1 MKHLLL
7 SSIIT
12 AFAVAWLGCSHFDKP
27 IGTRSVSSVEDLT
40 APWAYDPGPDPNTEM
55 GRELIDIVA
64 AQPNMPG
71 ISIEMTGS
79 QKFRPA
85 FGPTLW
91 RMIQKPNSVKI
102 LFLGQDGTHIAEAAG
117 RTATAGFGG
126 RAQDMAAHFGVE
138 NSAAF
143 MNAFAFT
150 IKGQYA
156 GYKAPLI
163 TEENGKK
170 SVNFSNTIA
179 DNGIWLMAQ
188 DLDSPMVEWRNRL
201 IDWIVRNNKESLK
214 MIVLFGGPAQ
224 DAIGAFIVKS
234 GGVVGSK
241 YSEEDLIAKKVKIPV
256 FMSQNTGGNTE
267 MPIPL
272 DKNNR
277 DMYITMGYRIPYN
290 DLTIDPSRE
299 KDPARKARMQDQ
311 LDAAR
316 AKLKEA
322 QKDLNENI
330 DKWYPQLA
338 ISNAGVAKSGLVHP
352 AQINGYDL
360 AKITIKGKKTISLK
374 GLKLSDGSEIK
385 NDILVAEFPHPTS
398 LSSNSA
404 TAPQKVEAALAPLKK
419 MTKQVG
425 WMIDEDQGL
434 APSKYRQDKPYV
446 YGRADIGPAFYDF
459 GTPKNRMVSV
469 SSAYRMPGMAHVV
482 VIGTR
487 DKADFEKNKLMEM
500 TEAKPAAG
508 VSDTEMFNAR
518 PRNEKIRG
526 VFDMGPGE
534 EMARLMKENIDVAL
548 IAKMKNGQNANP
560 NCKDPEPASSFNV
573 KAHPLCVG
581 DHGYYRGTFKNAKVL
596 ILADPD
602 GFDDILTSRALTG
615 TRGQYLHGLMQ
626 DMGVNDKYLVIKTV
640 PFAMDGATDAEWSV
654 VLGQTATYRE
664 KVLKAIIQ
672 TGGIALVIGDGK
684 YASQEVQKLKLNI
697 PRITINRVGTENS
710 SGIKEAAAEISKI
723 KNFNAFT
730 AKGQMANIPRSH
742 LGFFSRIWEGTSG
755 SRVLDANSP
764 TEKGTAF
771 AIVVPKWVFTQKN
784 VVQSSEERKAIES
797 LKETIEKQGLPQEN
811 EKFNDF
817 LKRGGGNDS
826 SYKAV
831 LKLNFTLS

>member
-1 MKHLLL
+1 MLLV
-7 SSIIT
+7 SIVIAST
-12 AFAVAWLGCSHFDKP
+12 VAWLGCSHFDKSP
-27 IGTRSVSSVEDLT
+27 GTRSVSSVEDLT
-40 APWAYDPGPDPNTEM
+40 APWAYDPGPDPDTEM

-71 ISIEMTGS
+71 ISIEMTGA

-91 RMIQKPNSVKI
+91 RMIQKPNSIKI

-163 TEENGKK
+163 TEDNGKK

-179 DNGIWLMAQ
+179 DNGIWLMSQ
-188 DLDSPMVEWRNRL
+188 DLNSPMVEWRNRL
-201 IDWIVRNNKESLK
+201 IDWIVRNNKDSLR

-224 DAIGAFIVKS
+224 DAIGAFIVNA
-234 GGVVGSK
+234 GGEVGSK
-241 YSEEDLIAKKVKIPV
+241 YSAEDLAAKKVKVPV
-256 FMSQNTGGNTE
+256 FKAQNTGGNTE

-272 DKNNR
+272 DRNNN
-277 DMYITMGYRIPYN
+277 DMYVTMGYRIPYN

-299 KDPARKARMQDQ
+299 KDPTRKASMQAK

-316 AKLKEA
+316 AKLREA
-322 QKDLNENI
+322 QDDLNKNI

-360 AKITIKGKKTISLK
+360 GKITINGKKTISLK
-374 GLKLSDGSEIK
+374 GLKLSDGSEIR

-404 TAPQKVEAALAPLKK
+404 TAPQKVEAALVPLKK
-419 MTKQVG
+419 MTKEVG
-425 WMIDEDQGL
+425 WMIEEDSGL
-434 APSKYRQDKPYV
+434 KPSKYRENKGYV

-469 SSAYRMPGMAHVV
+469 SSAYRMPGMPNIV

-487 DKADFEKNKLMEM
+487 EKAQFDDAKLKAA
-500 TEAKPAAG
+500 TNAKPAAG
-508 VSDTEMFNAR
+508 ISDDEMFNAR
-518 PRNEKIRG
+518 PRNEKMRS

-534 EMARLMKENIDVAL
+534 KMARLMKENLDVAL
-548 IAKMKNGQNANP
+548 IGKMKNGQNANP
-560 NCKDPEPASSFNV
+560 NCKAPEAASNFNI
-573 KAHPLCVG
+573 KSHPLCVG
-581 DHGYYRGTFKNAKVL
+581 DFGHYRGTFQKPRVL

-602 GFDDILTSRALTG
+602 GFDDIVTSRALTG

-626 DMGVNDKYLVIKTV
+626 DMGVNDQYLVIKTV
-640 PFAMDGATDAEWSV
+640 PFGMDGATDAEWNT
-654 VLGQTATYRE
+654 VLAQTATYRE
-664 KVLKAIIQ
+664 KVLAAIMK
-672 TGGIALVIGDGK
+672 TGDIELVIGDGK
-684 YASQEVQKLKLNI
+684 YASAEINKLKLNV
-697 PRITINRVGTENS
+697 PRIAVTRTGSDDNS
-710 SGIKEAAAEISKI
+710 GLKEAVAEINKL
-723 KNFNAFT
+723 KKFNAFT
-730 AKGQMANIPRSH
+730 AKLQMANIPRSH
-742 LGFFSRIWEGTSG
+742 LGFFSRVWEGTSG
-755 SRVLDANSP
+755 TRVYDAKSA

-771 AIVVPKWVFTQKN
+771 AIIVPSWVYTQKN
-784 VVQSSEERKAIES
+784 VVQSREERKAIEA
-797 LKETIEKQGLPQEN
+797 LKETIDKEGLPREN
-811 EKFNDF
+811 EKFNDY
-817 LKRGGGNDS
+817 LKRGGGGTDS
-826 SYKAV
+826 SYKLILESSFAA
-831 LKLNFTLS
+831 

>member
-1 MKHLLL
+1 MLLV
-7 SSIIT
+7 SIVIAST
-12 AFAVAWLGCSHFDKP
+12 VAWLGCSHFDKST
-27 IGTRSVSSVEDLT
+27 GTRTVSSVEDLT
-40 APWAYDPGPDPNTEM
+40 APWAYDPGPDPDTEM

-64 AQPNMPG
+64 SQPNMPG
-71 ISIEMTGS
+71 ISIEMTGQ

-91 RMIQKPNSVKI
+91 RMIQKPNSVKM

-163 TEENGKK
+163 SEENGKK

-179 DNGIWLMAQ
+179 DNGIWLMSQ
-188 DLDSPMVEWRNRL
+188 DLNSPMVEWRNRL
-201 IDWIVRNNKESLK
+201 IDWIIRNNKESLR
-214 MIVLFGGPAQ
+214 MVVLFGGPAQ
-224 DAIGAFIVKS
+224 DAIGAFIVKH
-234 GGVVGSK
+234 GGEVGAK
-241 YSEEDLIAKKVKIPV
+241 YTEEDLIAKKVKVPV
-256 FMSQNTGGNTE
+256 FMAQNTGGNTE

-277 DMYITMGYRIPYN
+277 DMYITMGYKIPYN

-299 KDPARKARMQDQ
+299 KDAAKKARMQAQ

-322 QKDLNENI
+322 QDDLNKNI

-338 ISNAGVAKSGLVHP
+338 ISNAGVGKSGLVHP

-360 AKITIKGKKTISLK
+360 AKITINGKRTISLK

-385 NDILVAEFPHPTS
+385 NDVLVAEFPHPTS
-398 LSSNSA
+398 LSSNAA
-404 TAPQKVEAALAPLKK
+404 TAPQKVEAALVPLKK
-419 MTKQVG
+419 MTKEVG
-425 WMIDEDQGL
+425 WMIEEDPGQ
-434 APSKYRQDKPYV
+434 APSKYRENKPYV

-469 SSAYRMPGMAHVV
+469 SSAYRMSGMAHVV

-487 DKADFEKNKLMEM
+487 DKADFDKTKLMDM
-500 TEAKPAAG
+500 TDAKPAAG

-518 PRNEKIRG
+518 PRNDNIRG

-534 EMARLMKENIDVAL
+534 KMARLMKENIDVAL
-548 IAKMKNGQNANP
+548 IGKMKNGQNANP

-581 DHGYYRGTFKNAKVL
+581 DHGYYRGTFQSPKVL

-640 PFAMDGATDAEWSV
+640 PFAMDGATDAEWNV
-654 VLGQTATYRE
+654 VLGQTAAYRQ
-664 KVLKAIIQ
+664 KVLAAILEA
-672 TGGIALVIGDGK
+672 GGVELVIGDGK
-684 YASQEVQKLKLNI
+684 YAAQEIQKLKLNI
-697 PRITINRVGTENS
+697 PRVAINRVGTENGT
-710 SGIKEAAAEISKI
+710 GIREAAAEIAKT
-723 KNFNAFT
+723 KKFNAFT
-730 AKGQMANIPRSH
+730 AKAQMANIPRSH
-742 LGFFSRIWEGTSG
+742 LGFFSRVWEGTSG

-771 AIVVPKWVFTQKN
+771 AIVVPKWVFAQKN
-784 VVQSSEERKAIES
+784 VVQSREERKAVES
-797 LKETIEKQGLPQEN
+797 LKETIDKEGLPRED

-817 LKRGGGNDS
+817 LQRGGGRDS
-826 SYKAV
+826 SYKPV
-831 LKLNFTLS
+831 LEASFAA

>member
-1 MKHLLL
+1 MLLVSIVIA
-7 SSIIT
+7 SSL
-12 AFAVAWLGCSHFDKP
+12 WLGCSHFNKSS
-27 IGTRSVSSVEDLT
+27 GARTVSSVEDLT

-64 AQPNMPG
+64 SQPNMPG
-71 ISIEMTGS
+71 ISIEMTGQ

-91 RMIQKPNSVKI
+91 RMIQKPNSIKM

-156 GYKAPLI
+156 GYKAPLV
-163 TEENGKK
+163 TEDENGLKN
-170 SVNFSNTIA
+170 VDFSNTIA

-188 DLDSPMVEWRNRL
+188 DLNSPMVEWRNRL
-201 IDWIVRNNKESLK
+201 IDWIIRNNKDSLR

-224 DAIGAFIVKS
+224 DAIGAFIVKH
-234 GGVVGSK
+234 GGKVGSK
-241 YSEEDLIAKKVKIPV
+241 YSAEDLAAKKVKVPV
-256 FMSQNTGGNTE
+256 FMAQNTGGNTE

-272 DKNNR
+272 DKNGN
-277 DMYITMGYRIPYN
+277 DIYITMGYKIPYN

-299 KDPARKARMQDQ
+299 KDPTRKASMQAK

-316 AKLKEA
+316 AKLRVA
-322 QKDLNENI
+322 QKDLDDNI
-330 DKWYPQLA
+330 EKWYPMLA
-338 ISNAGVAKSGLVHP
+338 ISNAGVGKSGLVHP

-360 AKITIKGKKTISLK
+360 AKIEINGKKTISLK
-374 GLKLSDGSEIK
+374 GLKLSDGSEIE
-385 NDILVAEFPHPTS
+385 NDVLVAEFPHPTS

-404 TAPQKVEAALAPLKK
+404 TAPQKVEAALVPLKK
-419 MTKQVG
+419 MTKEVG
-425 WMIDEDQGL
+425 WMIEEDPGHK
-434 APSKYRQDKPYV
+434 PSKYRQNEDYV

-469 SSAYRMPGMAHVV
+469 SSAYRMSGMAHVV

-487 DKADFEKNKLMEM
+487 EKADFDKTKLAAM
-500 TEAKPAAG
+500 TDAKPAAG

-518 PRNEKIRG
+518 PRNENVRA

-534 EMARLMKENIDVAL
+534 KMARLMKENIDVAL
-548 IAKMKNGQNANP
+548 IGKMKNGQNANP
-560 NCKDPEPASSFNV
+560 NCKAPEPASSFNV

-581 DHGYYRGTFKNAKVL
+581 DHGYYRGTFQNPKVL

-626 DMGVNDKYLVIKTV
+626 DMGVDDKYLVIKTV
-640 PFAMDGATDAEWSV
+640 PFAMDGATDTEWNV
-654 VLGQTATYRE
+654 VLGQTATYRQ
-664 KVLKAIIQ
+664 KVLAAILEA
-672 TGGIALVIGDGK
+672 GGVELVIADGK
-684 YASQEVQKLKLNI
+684 YASQEIQKLKLNV
-697 PRITINRVGTENS
+697 PRVAINRVGTENGT
-710 SGIKEAAAEISKI
+710 GIKEAAAEISKT
-723 KNFNAFT
+723 KKFNAFT
-730 AKGQMANIPRSH
+730 AKAQMANIPRSH
-742 LGFFSRIWEGTSG
+742 LGFFSRVWEGTSG
-755 SRVLDANSP
+755 SRVLDANSA

-771 AIVVPKWVFTQKN
+771 AIVVPKWVFAQKN
-784 VVQSSEERKAIES
+784 VVQSKEERKAVES
-797 LKETIEKQGLPQEN
+797 LKETIEKEGLPREN
-811 EKFNDF
+811 EKFNEF
-817 LKRGGGNDS
+817 MNRGGGRDS
-826 SYKAV
+826 SYKPV
-831 LKLNFTLS
+831 LEASFAA